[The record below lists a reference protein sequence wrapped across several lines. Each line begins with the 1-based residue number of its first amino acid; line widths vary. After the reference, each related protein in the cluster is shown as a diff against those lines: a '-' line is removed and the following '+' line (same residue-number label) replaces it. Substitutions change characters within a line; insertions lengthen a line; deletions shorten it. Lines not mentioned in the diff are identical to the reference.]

1 MALRTL
7 TLPAAV
13 VGLCLAAH
21 SQSSRLTIEDAW
33 NDLLGDPARKA
44 TESLL
49 ASPEPR
55 APKSASQ
62 DFADHFFY
70 NTRSEVVHQ
79 QAGFSGRPTLTGVV
93 DREPG
98 AVADPAAIPFPGAF
112 QPRSGHFHSSMNWG
126 TRGWLSPRINTNFS
140 LRYRQDLSALD
151 IGSPSRSVL
160 NTFSRNRLFE
170 LTTGLVEWNG
180 LTRQGTLSDSTL
192 RLGRQN
198 VYGAEMATVDGFS
211 FSLDRPKYRV
221 SLFGGRRFTYYSN
234 PLQRAI
240 GGGSLGFRLPGGG
253 SFEYQGLFHVKG
265 IHRLVFRQP
274 LEPSWR
280 VGAHYKSVGSR
291 PVDVG
296 AHLGYLPADG
306 RTGARFAFAQK
317 LSEHDFIYDYT
328 TWVSDRDS
336 FNRLRRLNFGV
347 ISPHRQFS
355 VEAHRQLFEAATVG
369 GAVWVRRLNR
379 ESDAG
384 PFDTSFEDYRAHL
397 ELFPLRRTTLLLELH
412 RRRTDRPSP
421 LGAQDFD
428 EVRNAGE
435 TRTRDISL
443 EVSRSFG
450 EDRLGLSLGGYH
462 REIDLQN
469 RFFFMDGARV
479 VGAIGGAWLR
489 LNQRT
494 RLYFRYG
501 LDEDFT
507 LFRPSLQR
515 FQTYRMG
522 LDWRL

>member
-1 MALRTL
+1 MASRAV

-13 VGLCLAAH
+13 VGLCLFAY
-21 SQSSRLTIEDAW
+21 SQSSRLTIEEAW
-33 NDLLGDPARKA
+33 NDLLGSSDHQDAANLPV
-44 TESLL
+44 
-49 ASPEPR
+49 SPEP
-55 APKSASQ
+55 AVAKSASR
-62 DFADHFFY
+62 DFADRFFY
-70 NTRSEVVHQ
+70 NTRSEYVHQ
-79 QAGFSGRPTLTGVV
+79 HALFSGLPTLTGVV

-98 AVADPAAIPFPGAF
+98 PVADPGAIPFPGAF
-112 QPRSGHFHSSMNWG
+112 QPHSGHFYSSMNWG

-140 LRYRQDLSALD
+140 LRYRQDLWDLD
-151 IGSPSRSVL
+151 RGSPARSVV
-160 NTFSRNRLFE
+160 NTFSGNRLFE
-170 LTTGLVEWNG
+170 LTNGVVELNG
-180 LTRQGTLSDSTL
+180 LTRRGALAHSPL

-198 VYGAEMATVDGFS
+198 IYGAEMATVDGFS
-211 FSLDRPKYRV
+211 YALDRPNYSV
-221 SLFGGRRFTYYSN
+221 SLFGGRRFTWYSN
-234 PLQRAI
+234 PRQRAI

-253 SFEYQGLFHVKG
+253 SFQYQGLFYVQG
-265 IHRLVFRQP
+265 IHRLVFHQP
-274 LEPSWR
+274 LTPSWR

-291 PVDVG
+291 PVDLG
-296 AHLGYLPADG
+296 ATLRYLPDDG
-306 RTGARFAFAQK
+306 RTGARFTVAQK
-317 LSEHDFIYDYT
+317 LSQHDFIYDYT
-328 TWVSDRDS
+328 VWVRDRDS

-355 VEAHRQLFEAATVG
+355 VEAHRQILEVASVG

-397 ELFPLRRTTLLLELH
+397 RLFPLRRTAVLLELH

-421 LGAQDFD
+421 LGVEGFD
-428 EVRNAGE
+428 DVRHAGE
-435 TRTRDISL
+435 TRVRDISL

-450 EDRLGLSLGGYH
+450 EDRLGLTFGGYH

-469 RFFFMDGARV
+469 RFFFIDGARV
-479 VGAIGGAWLR
+479 LGASGGAFFR
-489 LNQRT
+489 LDHRT

-515 FQTYRMG
+515 FRTYRMG